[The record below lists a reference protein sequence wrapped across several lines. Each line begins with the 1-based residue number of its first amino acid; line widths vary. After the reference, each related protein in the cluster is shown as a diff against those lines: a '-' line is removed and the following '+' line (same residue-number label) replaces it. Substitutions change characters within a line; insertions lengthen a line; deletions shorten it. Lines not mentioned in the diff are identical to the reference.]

1 MEQCLASEGVQRHL
15 LQAIVR
21 SGEIQA
27 TGGRR
32 LTGSEKYAA
41 RVWPVVFDFQQ
52 VMENIVIRYG
62 LSIEWLSR
70 KDCWATFSTG
80 RYGVLVF
87 HLFKLQITS
96 RHFQQFLGRRNL
108 CFLNAKRR

>member
-41 RVWPVVFDFQQ
+41 QVWPVVFDFQQ
-52 VMENIVIRYG
+52 VTENMVIRYG

-80 RYGVLVF
+80 RHGVLVF
-87 HLFKLQITS
+87 HLFKLQNSIQAISAVFGTPE
-96 RHFQQFLGRRNL
+96 FVFFE
-108 CFLNAKRR
+108 C